1 MSFILVIVGIRSK
14 ARNEM
19 LTILAKNESPIITP
33 DMKNPLRLYV
43 EKKNADSNLYYKSLI
58 SMREDA
64 KLEFSDTKLRDEY
77 KEYVNN
83 YK

>member
-1 MSFILVIVGIRSK
+1 MMTNIQLILTMTPKSIRSVFLDVPFILVTVGIRSK

-43 EKKNADSNLYYKSLI
+43 EKKNADSESN
-58 SMREDA
+58 R
-64 KLEFSDTKLRDEY
+64 
-77 KEYVNN
+77 
-83 YK
+83 